1 MKYLAAYL
9 LLTAGG
15 KANPAAED
23 IKSLLSSVGVEAEDE
38 RISALIAALKD
49 KDVNEVMTPW
59 CLTCVFSFTYAFIGS
74 R

>member
-15 KANPAAED
+15 KTNPAAED

-49 KDVNEVMTPW
+49 KDVNEVCSPM
-59 CLTCVFSFTYAFIGS
+59 CVSSVRFT
-74 R
+74 